1 MGSIKKSRVSSSKKN
16 VFLGVT
22 FQLLTLIMTFIGRY
36 FFIHKLGATYL
47 GLDGLFKN
55 ILNMLSFTELGI
67 GVAITSSLYKPL
79 AENDYILVKSLIKLL
94 KKIYRIIVI
103 IIIVAGSILTI
114 LLPLFIKGNMPD
126 GARFAFIVYFMNSAA
141 SYFLVANRSLL
152 IADQNGYINAYNQF
166 IFNMGAQVLQIIS
179 LFIWNNYIIY
189 LFILLTSTILSNFS
203 LGRKV
208 KLKYPMLNKVE
219 IKAVPESIKKK
230 LLQNVVGMVSS
241 KLGGIVLNST
251 DNLVLSYFVGL
262 SVVGIYSNYLI
273 VVNGITTLLN
283 AGISA
288 LTASIGN
295 LGTENDSLKEENTF
309 YQLFLGNALL
319 LEIISFGMIIL
330 FPDFIT
336 IWVGSQFKL
345 NIITTAGIALLFF
358 LNQIRQIS
366 ISFQIAHSLFWE
378 QRYKSVFEALSN
390 LIISI
395 ILVNNFHLGVLGV
408 VLGTIC
414 SNMLINSWWEPLI
427 VFKKGLKTSL
437 KHYFTLFTISS
448 IVECILLLIGIYVY
462 MMIASIYAKI
472 AILITCTFIL
482 IIGTYIVS
490 KNFKTLVKKVL

>member
-1 MGSIKKSRVSSSKKN
+1 METDKKSRISSSKKN
-16 VFLGVT
+16 IILGVT
-22 FQLLTLIMTFIGRY
+22 FQLLTLIMTFVGRF
-36 FFIHKLGATYL
+36 FFIHKLGTTYL

-79 AENDYILVKSLIKLL
+79 AENNQLLIKALMNLL
-94 KKIYRIIVI
+94 KKIYRVIVTIVI
-103 IIIVAGSILTI
+103 LAGSILTI
-114 LLPLFIKGNMPD
+114 FLPLFIKGDMPD

-166 IFNMGAQVLQIIS
+166 IFNIIAQILQIVS

-189 LFILLTSTILSNFS
+189 LFILLLSTILSNFS
-203 LGRKV
+203 LSRKV
-208 KLKYPMLNKVE
+208 KLKYPMLTHVE
-219 IKAVPESIKKK
+219 IRQVPKRIKKN
-230 LLQNVVGMVSS
+230 LLQNVIGMVSS

-295 LGTENDSLKEENTF
+295 LGTENDSLKEEKTF

-319 LEIISFGMIIL
+319 LEVISFGMIII
-330 FPDFIT
+330 FPDFIA
-336 IWVGSQFKL
+336 IWVGNKLKL
-345 NIITTAGIALLFF
+345 NILTTSAIVFLFF

-378 QRYKSVFEALSN
+378 QRYKSIFEALSN
-390 LIISI
+390 LIISV

-408 VLGTIC
+408 VLGTIS
-414 SNMLINSWWEPLI
+414 SNILINSWWEPLI
-427 VFKKGLKTSL
+427 VFKLGLKTNL
-437 KHYFTLFTISS
+437 KHYFLIFSISI
-448 IVECILLLIGIYVY
+448 IVEAVLLTIGIYVCWFISSLY
-462 MMIASIYAKI
+462 IKFGII
-472 AILITCTFIL
+472 VIGFFIL
-482 IIGTYIVS
+482 VLGTWLVS
-490 KNFKTLVKKVL
+490 QNFRSFVSRVL